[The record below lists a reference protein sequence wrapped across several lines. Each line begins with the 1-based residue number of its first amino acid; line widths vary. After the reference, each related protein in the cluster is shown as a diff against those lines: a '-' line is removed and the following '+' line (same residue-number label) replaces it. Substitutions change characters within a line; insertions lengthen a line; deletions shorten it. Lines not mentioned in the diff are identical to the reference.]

1 MTKRIKGDE
10 MSHGRQRLSMNFQ
23 MIKLKRGLASDL
35 AEWRK
40 LS

>member
-23 MIKLKRGLASDL
+23 IKLKRGLASDL